1 MSLICPICQ
10 ENLIS
15 KESPDN
21 YVNKCGHVYHSN
33 CILPWWDRT
42 PEPTCPQC
50 RDPCNI
56 DTITKIYL
64 TVDDTA
70 MASGDG
76 NRSTTS
82 AIAMDDPKAEAL
94 LRQVKEHINLQTYN
108 QTKDLNDK
116 FRQLNSEFST
126 MLLNNI
132 TRLRSNYD
140 DKLSAVS
147 KELTTAISTAMD
159 HERTDPESCNLADV
173 HSKTKVRRQNK
184 FLHPVAGIT
193 CLIAVITLIIVIVY
207 SHLILDA
214 IHSSATS
221 LNIQNI
227 SQRLEVLN
235 DELHQ
240 IANNSSRDNKNLRL
254 AVDSV
259 GKSVGNGAKTQ
270 DILKR
275 LDDVSHRGDQLLLE
289 QIQTDRRINL
299 KLEVLENSINILK
312 TRIEADKTPKSQ
324 TNFFDDRQSQL
335 EEKNRELE
343 AKLVH
348 LKNILD
354 KSSNATPEALR
365 KEIENDSRLA
375 SETEDPKSIREEA
388 VELWNKLINSGSSTS
403 GGVEVS
409 VKIVLIV
416 ASTLTTFLFQMN

>member
-50 RDPCNI
+50 REPCNI

-64 TVDDTA
+64 TVDDTV
-70 MASGDG
+70 ASGDSS
-76 NRSTTS
+76 NKST
-82 AIAMDDPKAEAL
+82 AIPMDDPKAEAL

-159 HERTDPESCNLADV
+159 PQNERTDPESCNLADAQ
-173 HSKTKVRRQNK
+173 SKTKLRRQHR

-193 CLIAVITLIIVIVY
+193 CLLAAITLIIVIVY

-214 IHSSATS
+214 LKSSANS
-221 LNIQNI
+221 LNIHNI
-227 SQRLEVLN
+227 SQRLDSLN
-235 DELHQ
+235 DELHRV
-240 IANNSSRDNKNLRL
+240 ATNASRDNKNLRL

-259 GKSVGNGAKTQ
+259 GKSVGNGLKTQ

-275 LDDVSHRGDQLLLE
+275 LDDVSHRGDQMLLE

-312 TRIEADKTPKSQ
+312 TQIEADRTSKSQ
-324 TNFFDDRQSQL
+324 TNVFDHRQM
-335 EEKNRELE
+335 ELE
-343 AKLVH
+343 DQNRQLQAKLEH

-354 KSSNATPEALR
+354 KNGTPEALR
-365 KEIENDSRLA
+365 KEIENDSQLA
-375 SETEDPKSIREEA
+375 TATDEPKSVREEA
-388 VELWNKLINSGSSTS
+388 VELWNKLIHSDSSRS
-403 GGVEVS
+403 GGAAISS
-409 VKIVLIV
+409 VGIVLMV
-416 ASTLTTFLFQMN
+416 ASAVTTFLLQIN